1 MPRAKRLFQFPLPRW
16 PVESL
21 WVERERAR
29 VRGHGRFFTLTPAP
43 SPIKGEG
50 VMKESS
56 KEDGPEAET
65 SGPLRQSESLG

>member
-16 PVESL
+16 
-21 WVERERAR
+21 ERAR

-56 KEDGPEAET
+56 KEDGPEAGT
-65 SGPLRQSESLG
+65 SGPLRRSESLG